1 MPARHQ
7 KARLP
12 AMAMGTAPFARA
24 ANLLE
29 VDEAE
34 RRRKLAEAIAFL
46 QLALV
51 GGRRPAHAV
60 LHEAAQAGIAERT
73 LYHAKEV
80 LGIESVRK
88 GYTGGHWVWKAPT
101 LGEGAKR

>member
-1 MPARHQ
+1 
-7 KARLP
+7 
-12 AMAMGTAPFARA
+12 MAMGNVPFARA
-24 ANLLE
+24 AELLE

-46 QLALV
+46 QHALV

-60 LHEAAQAGIAERT
+60 LREAAQAGIAKRT
-73 LYHAKEV
+73 LYHAKTA
-80 LGIESVRK
+80 LGIESSRQ

-101 LGEGAKR
+101 LGDGAKR

>member
-1 MPARHQ
+1 VAT
-7 KARLP
+7 
-12 AMAMGTAPFARA
+12 GNAPFARA
-24 ANLLE
+24 AESLE

-34 RRRKLAEAIAFL
+34 RKRKLAEAIAFL
-46 QLALV
+46 QHALV

-60 LHEAAQAGIAERT
+60 LREAGQAGIAERT

-80 LGIESVRK
+80 LGIESAHT